1 MCYDRCV
8 IVFNGQNWMQFGKVI
23 FMNTENYQL
32 AICDDEVY
40 WQKEILKY
48 CKTIE
53 KRKEIAFTYH
63 IFSSGEELLEFKD
76 HLDILLLDEE
86 MKKISGQMI
95 KEYFESVN
103 RDTMIIFITSHNE
116 IIYDSFGKNVYG
128 FLEKPIVEKS
138 FYELF
143 ERILTKLNKKQYIT
157 LPDSINGEIIIPCTD
172 IMYMEADGSYTK
184 IYLKNH
190 DMMIVRRGMN
200 EIEKANTFRNII
212 RVHKSYIVNFNYAE
226 KLTADNTLLVL
237 TNGIQIPI
245 ARRRKKQIH
254 ELFFKIVAERAS
266 NIWDY

>member
-1 MCYDRCV
+1 
-8 IVFNGQNWMQFGKVI
+8 
-23 FMNTENYQL
+23 
-32 AICDDEVY
+32 
-40 WQKEILKY
+40 
-48 CKTIE
+48 
-53 KRKEIAFTYH
+53 
-63 IFSSGEELLEFKD
+63 
-76 HLDILLLDEE
+76 

-157 LPDSINGEIIIPCTD
+157 LPDSINGEIIILCTD

-226 KLTADNTLLVL
+226 KLTADNTFLIL

-254 ELFFKIVAERAS
+254 ELFFKIAAERAS

>member
-1 MCYDRCV
+1 
-8 IVFNGQNWMQFGKVI
+8 
-23 FMNTENYQL
+23 MNTENYQL

-48 CKTIE
+48 CKIIE

-95 KEYFESVN
+95 KEYFASVN

-157 LPDSINGEIIIPCTD
+157 LPDSINGEIIILCTD

-200 EIEKANTFRNII
+200 EIEKANTFRYII

-226 KLTADNTLLVL
+226 KLTADNTFLIL

-245 ARRRKKQIH
+245 ARRRKNKFTNYFLKLQRKGLVIYGII
-254 ELFFKIVAERAS
+254 EYGMFRYNYRIFPYIGTVF
-266 NIWDY
+266 